1 MGLASVI
8 AVGCSKAEP
17 SGSSSGG
24 APPGAEKGADKKAKY
39 DCELVY
45 SFDIGGAKA
54 SGTHRLGRSE
64 GESTKSTHTVGK
76 SSVAIQLA
84 FVEHRDG
91 KDIYKSTYTITD
103 GGGSQTRSSQA
114 GYEGKRLVIV
124 EDKYGTAALQP
135 VTKETP
141 DEKR

>member
-1 MGLASVI
+1 MGLAGVI
-8 AVGCSKAEP
+8 ALGCSKADS
-17 SGSSSGG
+17 SGSGSGG
-24 APPGAEKGADKKAKY
+24 APPSAEKGADKKARY

-45 SFDIGGAKA
+45 SFNIGGATA

-64 GESTKSTHTVGK
+64 GENTKSTHTVGT
-76 SSVAIQLA
+76 SSVAIELA

-103 GGGSQTRSSQA
+103 GGGSKSRSGQT

-124 EDKYGTAALQP
+124 EDTYGTAALQP
-135 VTKETP
+135 VSKET